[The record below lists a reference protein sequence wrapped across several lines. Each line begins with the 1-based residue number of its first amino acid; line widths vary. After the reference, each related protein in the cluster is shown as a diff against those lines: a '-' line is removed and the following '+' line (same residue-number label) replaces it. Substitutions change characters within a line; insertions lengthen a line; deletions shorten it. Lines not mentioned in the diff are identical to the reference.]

1 MPVVNNL
8 KKNYDFIFVTV
19 RREQVEEALQTLKDC
34 PCKNIVTM
42 VNTAESY
49 EKWEKILGKGRLI
62 PAFPGAGGE
71 IKGKVVKASLT
82 PALIQKTSFGEISGK
97 RTKRVKQLE
106 SLFRKAKVPYEIC
119 PSMEEWQLCHLAL
132 VVPFGDAI
140 REGKG
145 NHLDAAGNQQ
155 LMKKTTRRI
164 KRNLYLL
171 QKKGVRIIPQKLKCL
186 SYLPDSICTFAL
198 TKLFCSKIGEIYIY
212 PHAHYAEQEMLY
224 LHKTFYR
231 HMRKL

>member
-1 MPVVNNL
+1 MG
-8 KKNYDFIFVTV
+8 KNTGKRTFDSCISGSGG
-19 RREQVEEALQTLKDC
+19 RNEGK
-34 PCKNIVTM
+34 
-42 VNTAESY
+42 S
-49 EKWEKILGKGRLI
+49 GKGI
-62 PAFPGAGGE
+62 VDTGADSKDKLWG
-71 IKGKVVKASLT
+71 
-82 PALIQKTSFGEISGK
+82 ISGK

-132 VVPFGDAI
+132 VVPLGDAI

>member
-71 IKGKVVKASLT
+71 MKGKVVKASLT

-132 VVPFGDAI
+132 VVPLGDAI

-155 LMKKTTRRI
+155 LMKKA
-164 KRNLYLL
+164 
-171 QKKGVRIIPQKLKCL
+171 L
-186 SYLPDSICTFAL
+186 SQQMVDFDE
-198 TKLFCSKIGEIYIY
+198 K
-212 PHAHYAEQEMLY
+212 
-224 LHKTFYR
+224 
-231 HMRKL
+231 

>member
-1 MPVVNNL
+1 MRHSFLRQEFLWSYMP
-8 KKNYDFIFVTV
+8 
-19 RREQVEEALQTLKDC
+19 EER
-34 PCKNIVTM
+34 
-42 VNTAESY
+42 
-49 EKWEKILGKGRLI
+49 EKILGKGRLI

-71 IKGKVVKASLT
+71 MKGKVVKASLT

-132 VVPFGDAI
+132 VVPLGDAI

-155 LMKKTTRRI
+155 LMKKTARRI
-164 KRNLYLL
+164 KRNLYL
-171 QKKGVRIIPQKLKCL
+171 
-186 SYLPDSICTFAL
+186 SSCTSCGAGNAI
-198 TKLFCSKIGEIYIY
+198 SS
-212 PHAHYAEQEMLY
+212 
-224 LHKTFYR
+224 
-231 HMRKL
+231 

>member
-1 MPVVNNL
+1 M
-8 KKNYDFIFVTV
+8 
-19 RREQVEEALQTLKDC
+19 
-34 PCKNIVTM
+34 
-42 VNTAESY
+42 
-49 EKWEKILGKGRLI
+49 
-62 PAFPGAGGE
+62 
-71 IKGKVVKASLT
+71 KGKVVKASLT

-132 VVPFGDAI
+132 VVPLGDAI

-186 SYLPDSICTFAL
+186 SSGLDLYFRSYKIV
-198 TKLFCSKIGEIYIY
+198 LFKDWRN
-212 PHAHYAEQEMLY
+212 LY
-224 LHKTFYR
+224 LSSCT
-231 HMRKL
+231 LCGAGNAISS